1 LLLPDASNLCTSE
14 KSRLDRSF
22 FRVYSID
29 SSTRKKVKAKRRA
42 LGFSIMGERA
52 GFCHPIMDTYI
63 WRSNVE
69 L

>member
-1 LLLPDASNLCTSE
+1 LLLPDASNLCSSE
-14 KSRLDRSF
+14 KSRLDRSSF
-22 FRVYSID
+22 LGLQRRF
-29 SSTRKKVKAKRRA
+29 STRKKVKAKRRA
-42 LGFSIMGERA
+42 LGCIMGERA